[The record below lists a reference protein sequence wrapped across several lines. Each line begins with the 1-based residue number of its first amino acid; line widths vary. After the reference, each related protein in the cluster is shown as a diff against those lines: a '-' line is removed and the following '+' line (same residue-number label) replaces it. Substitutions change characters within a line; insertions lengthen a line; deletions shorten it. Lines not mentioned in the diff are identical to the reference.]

1 LPPPEELVFKDEKV
15 KVTLELSKSSIQ
27 FFKREA
33 KKRRTSYQKM
43 IRNLLDLYANKFRR
57 CS

>member
-33 KKRRTSYQKM
+33 KKRRTSYLKR
-43 IRNLLDLYANKFRR
+43 IRHLLDLYANKFRR